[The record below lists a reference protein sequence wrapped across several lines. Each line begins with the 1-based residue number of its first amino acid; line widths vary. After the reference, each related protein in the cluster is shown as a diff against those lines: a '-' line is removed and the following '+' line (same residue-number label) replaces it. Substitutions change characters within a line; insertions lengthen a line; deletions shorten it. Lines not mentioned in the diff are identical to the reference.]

1 MSGLP
6 VLPRVLARQDV
17 EDAIAFYV
25 AQGADH
31 AAVGFI
37 DALEAAFEKAGSHPA
52 IGASRWAEEL
62 DLPGLRS
69 WSLAEY
75 PFAVFYVERADHVDV
90 WRVLHLRRDLPTT
103 LGMPEGD

>member
-6 VLPRVLARQDV
+6 VVPRERARQDV

-31 AAVGFI
+31 AALGLI
-37 DALEAAFEKAGSHPA
+37 DALEAAFETVGSHPA
-52 IGASRWAEEL
+52 IGASRWGEEL
-62 DLPGLRS
+62 DVPGLRS

-90 WRVLHLRRDLPTT
+90 WRVLHLRRDLPTM